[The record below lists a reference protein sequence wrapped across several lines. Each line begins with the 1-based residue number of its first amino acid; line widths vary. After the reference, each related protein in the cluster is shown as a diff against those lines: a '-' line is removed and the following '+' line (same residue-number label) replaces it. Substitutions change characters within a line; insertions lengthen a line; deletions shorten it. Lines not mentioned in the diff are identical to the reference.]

1 MPARRATTAVT
12 RAGRAAVAIACTL
25 ACASDAS
32 IFLLDAFAP
41 AQRRIFEAL
50 MPDFEIR
57 SFRVEQRGAHLQLL
71 ARSVTS
77 HYISVAG
84 RAFAPG
90 IDIDVETP
98 ARAPLVHAA
107 LIVGGAALL
116 VRPDA
121 RALGIA
127 ALLVAVGAATMMIV
141 APAIQLAGAQWGLV
155 VSGFSEPT
163 LASLLVG
170 ASGFLAHGGAY
181 ALCAAAIALALAAGE
196 HAQRGRAR

>member
-1 MPARRATTAVT
+1 M
-12 RAGRAAVAIACTL
+12 VAIACTL

-32 IFLLDAFAP
+32 VFLLDAFAP
-41 AQRRIFEAL
+41 FQRRVFEAL

-57 SFRVEQRGAHLQLL
+57 SFRVEQRGAQLHLR

-127 ALLVAVGAATMMIV
+127 APLVAAGAAAMMIV

-155 VSGFSEPT
+155 VSAFSEPT

-170 ASGFLAHGGAY
+170 ASGILAHGGSY
-181 ALCAAAIALALAAGE
+181 ALCAVAIALALVGGAPFRRGAA
-196 HAQRGRAR
+196 Q